1 MTLTSRSSREPALH
15 CLELPNPN
23 PNMYIY
29 NNIDQR
35 LVDDRVALFRDQTQR
50 FLNGSLSEDDYR
62 PLRLQNGLYVQ
73 RQSPM
78 LRVAIPYGTLSSHQ
92 MRALARIARTW
103 DRGYGHFTTRC
114 NIQFNWVRLAEVPD
128 ILAEL
133 AKVQMHAIQT
143 SGNCIRNIT
152 TDPFAGVAEDEIF
165 DPRPYCEIVRQWST
179 LAPEFLYLPRKFKIA
194 IAGGREDRAAVR
206 FHDIGALAKRDSDGN
221 PGFEIHV
228 GGGLGRTPMLGQCIR
243 SFLPRSELINYFEA
257 ILRVYNRY
265 GRRDNKYKARI
276 KILVK
281 DMSPEKFAQE
291 VEDEWAYVRSGPNSI
306 SNAGFA
312 AMEAFFAGPNY
323 LESMPHD
330 PASLDALRNN
340 RIYSRWVARNVALH
354 RKPGYR
360 IVTLSLK
367 KTGIPPGDATAD
379 QMDVISV
386 LADRFSAGEI
396 RVTHEQNLI
405 LPHVAKNDLFELW
418 AIASAYGLASPNIG
432 LLTDVV
438 CCPGGDFCSLAN
450 AKSIPVATAIQER
463 FDKLD
468 YLFDLGPL
476 ELNIS
481 GCVNA
486 CGHHH
491 IGHIGILGVDK
502 NNEEWY
508 QVTIGGRE
516 GNRSNIGR
524 VIGPSFAAADIPET
538 INTLLKTYVQLR
550 HEGELFID
558 TVERVG
564 LTPFKVAVYGGAHEA
579 NH

>member
-1 MTLTSRSSREPALH
+1 
-15 CLELPNPN
+15 
-23 PNMYIY
+23 MYIY
-29 NNIDQR
+29 NPIDQR
-35 LVDDRVALFRDQTQR
+35 LVDDRVALFRDQTRR
-50 FLNGSLSEDDYR
+50 FLNGSLGEDDFR

-78 LRVAIPYGTLSSHQ
+78 LRVAIPYGTLSSPQ
-92 MRALARIARTW
+92 MRVLARIARTW

-179 LAPEFLYLPRKFKIA
+179 LAPEFLFLPRKFKIA
-194 IAGGREDRAAVR
+194 IAGGKEDRAAVR
-206 FHDIGALAKRDSDGN
+206 FHDIGALAKRDADGR

-228 GGGLGRTPMLGQCIR
+228 GGGLGRTPMVGQCIKT
-243 SFLPRSELINYFEA
+243 FLPRAELINYFEA

-281 DMSPEKFAQE
+281 DLTLDGFSRE
-291 VEDEWAYVRSGPNSI
+291 VESEWAYSQNGPNTLSD
-306 SNAGFA
+306 AGFA
-312 AMEAFFAGPNY
+312 AMESFFSGPP
-323 LESMPHD
+323 LLKQFPFD
-330 PASLDALRNN
+330 PADADALRNS
-340 RIYSRWVARNVALH
+340 RAYSRWVQRNVAMH
-354 RKPGYR
+354 RQPGYR
-360 IVTLSLK
+360 IVTLTLK
-367 KTGIPPGDATAD
+367 KTGVPPGDATAD
-379 QMDVISV
+379 QMDLVAE
-386 LADRFSAGEI
+386 LAERFGAGEI
-396 RVTHEQNLI
+396 RVTHEQNLL
-405 LPHVAKNDLFELW
+405 LPYVAREDLFELW
-418 AIASAYGLASPNIG
+418 AIACAHGLATPNAG

-450 AKSIPVATAIQER
+450 AKSIPVANAIQER

-508 QVTIGGRE
+508 QITLGGRE
-516 GNRSNIGR
+516 GNRSAIGK
-524 VIGPSFAAADIPET
+524 VIGPSFAAADIPDTISRLLET
-538 INTLLKTYVQLR
+538 YIRLR
-550 HEGELFID
+550 NEEELFID

-564 LTPFKVAVYGGAHEA
+564 LGPFRIAVYGGAHEA
-579 NH
+579 HH

>member
-1 MTLTSRSSREPALH
+1 MYLY
-15 CLELPNPN
+15 NP
-23 PNMYIY
+23 
-29 NNIDQR
+29 IDQR
-35 LVDDRVALFRDQTQR
+35 LVDDRVALYRDQTRR
-50 FLNGSLSEDDYR
+50 FLNGSLSEDDFR

-78 LRVAIPYGTLSSHQ
+78 LRVAIPYGTLSSRQ

-143 SGNCIRNIT
+143 SGNCIRNVT
-152 TDPFAGVAEDEIF
+152 TDPFAGVAEDEVF

-179 LAPEFLYLPRKFKIA
+179 LAPEFLFLPRKFKIA
-194 IAGGREDRAAVR
+194 IAGGAEDRAAVR
-206 FHDIGALAKRDSDGN
+206 FHDIGALARRDAEGR
-221 PGFEIHV
+221 PGFAIHV
-228 GGGLGRTPMLGQCIR
+228 GGGLGRTPMVGQCIKP
-243 SFLPRSELINYFEA
+243 FLPRAELINYLEA

-281 DMSPEKFAQE
+281 DLGLEGFARA
-291 VEDEWAYVRSGPNSI
+291 VEDEWAHARNGPNTLAES
-306 SNAGFA
+306 GFA
-312 AMEAFFAGPNY
+312 AMEAFFGGPP
-323 LESMPHD
+323 LRQQSPFD
-330 PASLDALRNN
+330 PVDADALRNN
-340 RIYSRWVARNVALH
+340 RAYSRWVARNVALH
-354 RKPGYR
+354 RQPGYR
-360 IVTLSLK
+360 IVTLTLK

-379 QMDVISV
+379 QMDIVAE
-386 LADRFSAGEI
+386 LAERFGGGEI
-396 RVTHEQNLI
+396 RVTHGQNLV
-405 LPHVAKNDLFELW
+405 LPYVARENLFALW
-418 AIASAYGLASPNIG
+418 AVASAHGLATPNAG
-432 LLTDVV
+432 LLSDIV

-450 AKSIPVATAIQER
+450 ARSIPVAKAIQER
-463 FDKLD
+463 FDRLD

-476 ELNIS
+476 DLNIS

-486 CGHHH
+486 CSHHH

-502 NNEEWY
+502 NNEAWY
-508 QVTIGGRE
+508 QITLGGRA
-516 GNRSNIGR
+516 GNRSHIGR
-524 VIGPSFAAADIPET
+524 VIGPAFAAADIPDT
-538 INTLLKTYVQLR
+538 VQTLLETYIRLR
-550 HEGELFID
+550 HDEEPFID

-564 LTPFKVAVYGGAHEA
+564 PGPFKIAVYGGGAHEA